1 MPISKSA
8 KKALRSAEAKAAQ
21 NRTRRYLIKAAT
33 KNVTPDTL
41 PKAVSLIDKAV
52 KWGIFHKNKAAR
64 LKSALSKKIT
74 AKAGVTKIGTAKA
87 ATSAKSSAAKAVK
100 KTSVKKATVKKVV
113 AKKPSATAKAV
124 KKTTKK

>member
-74 AKAGVTKIGTAKA
+74 AK
-87 ATSAKSSAAKAVK
+87 SSAAKAVK

>member
-74 AKAGVTKIGTAKA
+74 AKA